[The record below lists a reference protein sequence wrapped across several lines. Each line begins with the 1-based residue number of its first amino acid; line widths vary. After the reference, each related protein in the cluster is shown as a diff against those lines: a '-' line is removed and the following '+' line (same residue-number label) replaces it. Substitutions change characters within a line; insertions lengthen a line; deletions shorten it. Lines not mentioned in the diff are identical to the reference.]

1 MDPSINTGL
10 ATDLSAKQDEL
21 ATDLSHA
28 AIAHRERQVRLKA
41 ADGWI
46 RAMNR
51 SFKGIGN
58 KVPRPTRVKHAIEK
72 FELYR

>member
-1 MDPSINTGL
+1 MDTNVNTGI
-10 ATDLSAKQDEL
+10 ATDLSAKKDQL
-21 ATDLSHA
+21 ATDLSRE

-51 SFKGIGN
+51 TFKGIGN
-58 KVPRPTRVKHAIEK
+58 KVARPTRVKHAIDK